1 MKFVKMHGTGND
13 YIYISLFEEKIDN
26 PEELSRRL
34 SDRHFGVGSDGLIL
48 IGDSDVGDFS
58 MRMFNV
64 DGTEGEMC
72 GNASRCVGK
81 YVYDRGLT
89 GKTEVLLETKSG
101 IKVLQL
107 NIDPVSN
114 TVKTV
119 RVNMGEPRTESHL
132 IPVISENPEVI
143 DEPLNIDGIIYP
155 ITCVSMGNP
164 HVVTFI
170 DDVEQLDIETIGP
183 KFENHPIFPQR
194 VNTEFIQVIDRQTLK
209 MRVWERGSGE
219 TLACGS
225 GACASVVAAVL
236 NGLCDTKVK
245 VELRGGN
252 LEVEW
257 DRTQN
262 AVYQTGE
269 AQFVFEGKL
278 LLNV

>member
-1 MKFVKMHGTGND
+1 MHGAGND
-13 YIYISLFEEKIDN
+13 YIYINLLEERVDN

-48 IGDSDVGDFS
+48 IGGSEAADFS

-64 DGTEGEMC
+64 DGSEGEMC
-72 GNASRCVGK
+72 GNAARCVGK
-81 YVYDRGLT
+81 YVYDKKLT
-89 GKTEVLLETKSG
+89 NKTDVSLETKSG
-101 IKVLQL
+101 IKILQL
-107 NIDPVSN
+107 KLDTASG

-119 RVNMGEPRTESHL
+119 RVNMGKPKTESEL
-132 IPVISENPEVI
+132 IPVITEKHEVI
-143 DEPLNIDGIIYP
+143 NEPLNIDGAIYP

-164 HVVTFI
+164 HVVTLI
-170 DDVEQLDIETIGP
+170 DDVDALDIEIVGP

-236 NGLCDTKVK
+236 NGLCDTKVT
-245 VELRGGN
+245 VQLRGGN
-252 LEVEW
+252 LKVEW
-257 DRTQN
+257 DRTEN
-262 AVYQTGE
+262 VIYQTGGAE
-269 AQFVFEGKL
+269 FVFEGEIT
-278 LLNV
+278 LNS